1 MTYFLQFTL
10 ILKFYVVKK
19 PMIFQMSS
27 MYPVSYAFVVAFN
40 SDLKLEKIF
49 VVRSFND
56 SFDQFNGVGYLSSEI
71 LQYFDPIT
79 ARQRRECE
87 ESVFIKK
94 EKFSLGEM
102 FSCELKFVID
112 ILKKWLI
119 EKIFQRFD
127 ELDMLSKQSFK
138 RENLIN

>member
-1 MTYFLQFTL
+1 
-10 ILKFYVVKK
+10 
-19 PMIFQMSS
+19 MIFQMSS

-79 ARQRRECE
+79 ARQSRECE

-127 ELDMLSKQSFK
+127 KLDMLSKQSFK